1 MTPWTQVYSPV
12 AGNIFLS
19 ALVAALPV
27 FVLLGFLAKH
37 VKAHYSA
44 ILGLI
49 TCLAVAILVY
59 KMPPALAGMAA
70 IYGALYG
77 LLPIGW
83 IVLNAIFIY
92 DITVKSG
99 DFEVV
104 KHSVSGLA
112 ADRRIQALLIAFSF
126 GAFIEGAAGFGTPV
140 AISAAMLI
148 GLGFRPLQAAGLA
161 LIGNTAPVAYGA
173 LGTPIIALAGVTGLD
188 PNLLSAAVGRILPI
202 FSLVVPFWIIWTMA
216 GRKAMLEIW
225 PACLVAGGSFAVT
238 QFYVSNFHGPMLV
251 DIIGAIVS
259 MVATVLFLKVWQPK
273 NVWRY
278 EHEREDAQAAV
289 VEQGVGKV
297 VRAWMPWIFLC
308 VFVFAWGT
316 DQGKRFL
323 NGGVTVP
330 VKAAKAAKPA
340 KDGKPAEP
348 AQMAVW
354 KTGEK
359 PNFLYGISKIDKPIY
374 LLHNNVKK
382 GSEVMDPKVV
392 EKAIKDKKADPSID
406 GAVFSLNWLSATGT
420 ALLLAGI
427 CSGLLAGFGLGELV
441 KIYGKTLHRVRISLL
456 TIAAM
461 LALGYTSKYAG
472 LDASMGLAF
481 AHTGALFPFFSAMLG
496 WLGVALT
503 GSDTSSNVLFGG
515 LQKVTAQQLGLN
527 PILTAAA
534 NSAGGV
540 MGKMIDAQ
548 SLVVASVATNQQGE
562 EGTILRYVFFHS
574 LSLAALV
581 GIVIFLYAK
590 VLPAN
595 WMPTQPAPAPAVVA
609 PAAAPVVSAAPAA
622 APAPTPAK

>member
-12 AGNIFLS
+12 MGNIFIS

-44 ILGLI
+44 ILGLL
-49 TCLAVAILVY
+49 TCLAVAIFVY
-59 KMPPALAGMAA
+59 KMPAGMAGMAA
-70 IYGALYG
+70 VHGALFG

-104 KHSVSGLA
+104 KHSIAGLA
-112 ADRRIQALLIAFSF
+112 GDRRIQALLIAFSF

-173 LGTPIIALAGVTGLD
+173 LGSPLIALAGVTGLPLD
-188 PNLLSAAVGRILPI
+188 MLSAAAGRILPI
-202 FSLVVPFWIIWTMA
+202 FSLIVPFWIIWTMA
-216 GRKAMLEIW
+216 GRKAMMEVW
-225 PACLVAGGSFAVT
+225 PACLVAGGSFAIT
-238 QFYVSNFHGPMLV
+238 QFAVSNFHGPWLV

-259 MVATVLFLKVWQPK
+259 MVSLVLFLKVWQPK
-273 NVWRY
+273 TTWRY
-278 EHEREDAQAAV
+278 EHEREEAHTEK
-289 VEQGVGKV
+289 VEQPTGKIV
-297 VRAWMPWIFLC
+297 KAWLPWVFLSLF
-308 VFVFAWGT
+308 VFVWGT
-316 DQGKRFL
+316 PQVKTFL
-323 NGGVTVP
+323 NGGT
-330 VKAAKAAKPA
+330 K
-340 KDGKPAEP
+340 
-348 AQMAVW
+348 
-354 KTGEK
+354 EK
-359 PNFLYGISKIDKPIY
+359 PNFLMGYTVKNFEIPKLHKMVIKAPPVVAKP
-374 LLHNNVKK
+374 
-382 GSEVMDPKVV
+382 SAE
-392 EKAIKDKKADPSID
+392 A
-406 GAVFSLNWLSATGT
+406 AVWTFNWLSLTGT
-420 ALLLAGI
+420 SLLLAGI
-427 CSGLLAGFGLGELV
+427 LSGLVAGFSFLELV
-441 KIYGKTLHRVRISLL
+441 KIFGKTVNRVKISLL

-461 LALGYTSKYAG
+461 LGLGFVSKSAG
-472 LDASMGLAF
+472 LDATMGLAF
-481 AHTGALFPFFSAMLG
+481 ASTGALFPFFSAMLG

-503 GSDTSSNVLFGG
+503 GSDTSANVLFGG
-515 LQKVTAQQLGLN
+515 LQKITAQQLGLN

-534 NSAGGV
+534 NTTGGV

-574 LSLAALV
+574 LALAAMV
-581 GIVIFLYAK
+581 GVVIFLYAK

-595 WMPTQPAPAPAVVA
+595 WMPQVPAAPAVTTA
-609 PAAAPVVSAAPAA
+609 PADAPAVPAAPAA
-622 APAPTPAK
+622 APAPAPAK

>member
-12 AGNIFLS
+12 MGNIFLS

-44 ILGLI
+44 LIGLV
-49 TCLAVAILVY
+49 TCLLVAILIY
-59 KMPPALAGMAA
+59 KMPAGMAGMAA
-70 IYGALYG
+70 VHGALFG

-104 KHSVSGLA
+104 KHSIAGLA

-173 LGTPIIALAGVTGLD
+173 LGSPLIALAGVTGLD
-188 PNLLSAAVGRILPI
+188 LNLLSAAAGRILPI
-202 FSLVVPFWIIWTMA
+202 FSLIVPFWIIWTMA
-216 GRKAMLEIW
+216 GRKAMLEVW
-225 PACLVAGGSFAVT
+225 PACLVAGGSFAIT
-238 QFYVSNFHGPMLV
+238 QFLVSNFHGPWLV

-259 MVATVLFLKVWQPK
+259 MVALVLFLKVWQPK
-273 NVWRY
+273 TLWRY
-278 EHEREDAQAAV
+278 EHEREDAHAV
-289 VEQGVGKV
+289 KVEQTTGKIV
-297 VRAWMPWIFLC
+297 KAWMPWVFLSL
-308 VFVFAWGT
+308 FVFAWGT
-316 DQGKRFL
+316 PQVKTFL
-323 NGGVTVP
+323 NGGT
-330 VKAAKAAKPA
+330 
-340 KDGKPAEP
+340 
-348 AQMAVW
+348 
-354 KTGEK
+354 KTA
-359 PNFLYGISKIDKPIY
+359 PNFLSGYTVKNFEIP
-374 LLHNNVKK
+374 LLHKNVI
-382 GSEVMDPKVV
+382 KVPPV
-392 EKAIKDKKADPSID
+392 VAKPSAEA
-406 GAVFSLNWLSATGT
+406 AVWTFNWLSLTGT
-420 ALLLAGI
+420 SLLLAGI
-427 CSGLLAGFGLGELV
+427 CSGLLVGFGPMELL
-441 KIYGKTLHRVRISLL
+441 KIFGKTVNRVKISLL

-461 LALGYTSKYAG
+461 LGLGFVSKSAG
-472 LDASMGLAF
+472 LDATMGLAF
-481 AHTGALFPFFSAMLG
+481 ASTGALFPFFSAMLG

-503 GSDTSSNVLFGG
+503 GSDTSANVLFGG
-515 LQKVTAQQLGLN
+515 LQKITAQQLGLN

-534 NSAGGV
+534 NTTGGV

-574 LSLAALV
+574 LALASLV
-581 GIVIFLYAK
+581 GVVIFLYAK

-595 WMPTQPAPAPAVVA
+595 WMPTQPPAAPAVVA
-609 PAAAPVVSAAPAA
+609 TVPAPAVPAAPAL
-622 APAPTPAK
+622 PAPVPAKK

>member
-12 AGNIFLS
+12 MGNIFLS

-59 KMPPALAGMAA
+59 RMPAGMAGMAA
-70 IYGALYG
+70 VNGALYG

-104 KHSVSGLA
+104 KHSIAGLA
-112 ADRRIQALLIAFSF
+112 SDRRIQALLIAFSF

-173 LGTPIIALAGVTGLD
+173 LGSPLIALAGVTGLPLD
-188 PNLLSAAVGRILPI
+188 MLSAAAGRILPI
-202 FSLVVPFWIIWTMA
+202 FSLIVPFWIIWTMA
-216 GRKAMLEIW
+216 GRKAMLEVW
-225 PACLVAGGSFAVT
+225 PACLVAGGSFAIT
-238 QFYVSNFHGPMLV
+238 QFLVSNYHGPWLV
-251 DIIGAIVS
+251 DIIGAIIS
-259 MVATVLFLKVWQPK
+259 MVSLVILLKVWQPK
-273 NVWRY
+273 TIWRY
-278 EHEREDAQAAV
+278 EHEREDAHAAV
-289 VEQGVGKV
+289 VQQSTGKV
-297 VRAWMPWIFLC
+297 VKAWMPWVFLSL
-308 VFVFAWGT
+308 FVFAWGT
-316 DQGKRFL
+316 PQVKTFL
-323 NGGVTVP
+323 NGGT
-330 VKAAKAAKPA
+330 
-340 KDGKPAEP
+340 
-348 AQMAVW
+348 
-354 KTGEK
+354 KTA
-359 PNFLYGISKIDKPIY
+359 PNFLNGITVKTFEIPKLHKMVIKAPPVVAKP
-374 LLHNNVKK
+374 
-382 GSEVMDPKVV
+382 SAE
-392 EKAIKDKKADPSID
+392 A
-406 GAVFSLNWLSATGT
+406 AVWTFNWLSLTGT
-420 ALLLAGI
+420 SLLLAGLV
-427 CSGLLAGFGLGELV
+427 SGLVTGFSFLELV
-441 KIYGKTLHRVRISLL
+441 KIWGKTVNRVKISLV

-461 LALGYTSKYAG
+461 LALGFTSKSAG
-472 LDASMGLAF
+472 LDATMGLAF
-481 AHTGALFPFFSAMLG
+481 ASTGMLFPFFSAMLG

-515 LQKVTAQQLGLN
+515 LQKITAEQLGLN

-534 NSAGGV
+534 NTTGGV

-574 LSLAALV
+574 LALAAMV
-581 GIVIFLYAK
+581 GCVIFLYAK

-595 WMPTQPAPAPAVVA
+595 WMPQLPPAPAVVA
-609 PAAAPVVSAAPAA
+609 PVAPAA
-622 APAPTPAK
+622 APTAPAALPAPGK

>member
-1 MTPWTQVYSPV
+1 M
-12 AGNIFLS
+12 GNIFLS

-49 TCLAVAILVY
+49 TCLLVAILVY
-59 KMPPALAGMAA
+59 KMPAGMASMA
-70 IYGALYG
+70 AVNGALFG
-77 LLPIGW
+77 LAPIGW

-92 DITVKSG
+92 DITVESG

-104 KHSVSGLA
+104 KHSIAGIAS
-112 ADRRIQALLIAFSF
+112 DRRIQALLIAFSF

-173 LGTPIIALAGVTGLD
+173 LGAPIIALAGVTGLPLD
-188 PNLLSAAVGRILPI
+188 MLSAAVGRILPL
-202 FSLVVPFWIIWTMA
+202 FSLVVPFWIIWAMA

-225 PACLVAGGSFAVT
+225 PACLVAGGSFAIT
-238 QFYVSNFHGPMLV
+238 QFLVSNFHGPWLV
-251 DIIGAIVS
+251 DIIGAIIS
-259 MVATVLFLKVWQPK
+259 MVVMVLFLKVWQPK
-273 NVWRY
+273 TIWRY
-278 EHEREDAQAAV
+278 EHEREEAHAARPDHSN
-289 VEQGVGKV
+289 GKV
-297 VRAWMPWIFLC
+297 VKAWLPWVFLSL
-308 VFVFAWGT
+308 FVFAWGT
-316 DQGKRFL
+316 PQVKTFL
-323 NGGVTVP
+323 NGGS
-330 VKAAKAAKPA
+330 
-340 KDGKPAEP
+340 
-348 AQMAVW
+348 
-354 KTGEK
+354 KTA
-359 PNFLYGISKIDKPIY
+359 PNFLNGYTVKTFEMKG
-374 LLHNNVKK
+374 LHKMVVKA
-382 GSEVMDPKVV
+382 PPVV
-392 EKAIKDKKADPSID
+392 AKASPEPATWT
-406 GAVFSLNWLSATGT
+406 LNWLSLTGT
-420 ALLLAGI
+420 SLLLAGL
-427 CSGLLAGFGLGELV
+427 CSGLLAGFGPLKLV
-441 KIYGKTLHRVRISLL
+441 KIWGKTVNRVKISLL

-461 LALGYTSKYAG
+461 LALGFTSKAAG
-472 LDASMGLAF
+472 LDATMGLAF
-481 AHTGALFPFFSAMLG
+481 AATGVLFPFFSAMLG

-515 LQKVTAQQLGLN
+515 LQKVTAQTLGLN

-574 LSLAALV
+574 LALAALV
-581 GIVIFLYAK
+581 GVVIFLYAR

-595 WMPTQPAPAPAVVA
+595 WMPQLPAAPVVETAPVPAAPAQPTLPAPAPA
-609 PAAAPVVSAAPAA
+609 
-622 APAPTPAK
+622 K